1 MTTFRAH
8 LISACWTRRDSLRMQ
23 SKDDDDVAFNGRSQ
37 VVQEV
42 ELSAQTEAVLGFEPP
57 AHADVV
63 QAVIVVMV
71 VVDDSDVA

>member
-1 MTTFRAH
+1 MTTLRAH

-23 SKDDDDVAFNGRSQ
+23 YKDDD
-37 VVQEV
+37 EV

-57 AHADVV
+57 AHANVIH
-63 QAVIVVMV
+63 AAIVVMM

>member
-1 MTTFRAH
+1 
-8 LISACWTRRDSLRMQ
+8 MQ
-23 SKDDDDVAFNGRSQ
+23 SKDDDVAFNGCSQ

-63 QAVIVVMV
+63 QAVIVVV